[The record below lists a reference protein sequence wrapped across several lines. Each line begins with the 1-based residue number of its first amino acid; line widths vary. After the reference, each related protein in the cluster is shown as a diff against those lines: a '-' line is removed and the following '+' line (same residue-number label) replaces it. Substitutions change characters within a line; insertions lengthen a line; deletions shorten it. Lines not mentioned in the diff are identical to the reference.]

1 MSLGSSNVTQAK
13 QENALEPESRASKTP
28 FIAVGF
34 LLAILLA
41 LGILPR
47 LKRHSELAAS
57 AQQQERAVPSVETIT
72 PRPAD
77 ATNELI
83 LPATT
88 QAIQDT
94 IVSARTS
101 GYVRRW
107 YVGMGQFVRTGQLLA
122 EIDAPESNQLL
133 SEAQQ
138 EAAEAN
144 QNVAQGRAELAQAQA
159 GQEQAEAALKQAR
172 THLELA
178 RVNLERSKTL
188 VAQGVLSRQDLDDK
202 QATFDARQADV
213 EAAQASV
220 RSRQSAIRAQQSTI
234 DARMST
240 SSARQANA
248 QRFADLKSFQ
258 RVVAPFDGTIT
269 ARYIEVGTLITPSG
283 GTSTAAGLYKLS
295 RLDTIRIF
303 VNVPQMFAPAV
314 QPGLE
319 TEVVVKELAPRKYTG
334 KVIGTSHSVDPAS
347 RTMMA
352 EIRVPNP
359 DQQFLPGMYAQVKFT
374 LPTTRRSVLIPAG
387 ALVVNGAGTQVILVT
402 SNNSGA
408 NQTAH
413 YQAVEVGRDFGKEVE
428 ILSGLDG
435 SEAVIATPSDALHEG
450 MRVQVVAQ
458 AHK

>member
-1 MSLGSSNVTQAK
+1 MSLGSSNVTKAK
-13 QENALEPESRASKTP
+13 QENELEPEPRVSKTP

-34 LLAILLA
+34 LLVTLLVI
-41 LGILPR
+41 GILPR
-47 LKRHSELAAS
+47 LKRNSELAAS

-72 PRPAD
+72 PRQAD
-77 ATNELI
+77 ATNELV

-88 QAIQDT
+88 QAIQEI
-94 IVSARTS
+94 IVSARAS

-107 YVGMGQFVRTGQLLA
+107 LVGIGQPVRAGQLLA
-122 EIDAPESNQLL
+122 EIDVPEGNQLL

-144 QNVAQGRAELAQAQA
+144 QNVTQGRAELAQAQA
-159 GQEQAEAALKQAR
+159 EHEQAEAALKQAR
-172 THLELA
+172 TNLELA
-178 RVNLERSKTL
+178 RVNLERSTTL
-188 VAQGVLSRQDLDDK
+188 VANGVLSRQDLDDK

-213 EAAQASV
+213 EAAQATV
-220 RSRQSAIRAQQSTI
+220 RSRQSAIKAQQSAI

-283 GTSTAAGLYKLS
+283 GTATAAGLYKIS
-295 RLDTIRIF
+295 RLDTIRVF
-303 VNVPQMFAPAV
+303 VNVPQTFAPAV
-314 QPGLE
+314 NAGLE
-319 TEVVVKELAPRKYTG
+319 TTIEVKELAPRKYTG
-334 KVIGTSHSVDPAS
+334 KVIGTTHSVDQIS

-352 EIRVPNP
+352 EIRFPNS

-374 LPTTRRSVLIPAG
+374 LPTTRRTVLIPAG
-387 ALVVNGAGTQVILVT
+387 ALVVNRDGTQVILVR
-402 SNNSGA
+402 A
-408 NQTAH
+408 DQTAH
-413 YQAVEVGRDFGKEVE
+413 YQVVEVGRDFGKEVE

-450 MRVQVVAQ
+450 MRVQVTQ
-458 AHK
+458 THK

>member
-1 MSLGSSNVTQAK
+1 MSLGSSNATKAK
-13 QENALEPESRASKTP
+13 QENGLEPESRVSKTP
-28 FIAVGF
+28 FIAGGF
-34 LLAILLA
+34 LLATLLVI
-41 LGILPR
+41 GILPR

-57 AQQQERAVPSVETIT
+57 AQQQERAVPAVETVK
-72 PRPAD
+72 PRPTD
-77 ATNELI
+77 ATNELL

-107 YVGMGQFVRTGQLLA
+107 LVGMGQFVRAGQLLA
-122 EIDAPESNQLL
+122 EIDVPETNQLL

-138 EAAEAN
+138 ETAEAN

-159 GQEQAEAALKQAR
+159 GLEQSEATLKQAR
-172 THLELA
+172 TNLELA

-202 QATFDARQADV
+202 QAIFDARQADV
-213 EAAQASV
+213 EAAQASI
-220 RSRQSAIRAQQSTI
+220 RLRQSAIKAQQSAI

-248 QRFADLKSFQ
+248 QRIAEIKSHQ

-303 VNVPQMFAPAV
+303 VSVPQTFAPAV

-319 TEVVVKELAPRKYTG
+319 AEVIVKELAPRKYTG
-334 KVIGTSHSVDPAS
+334 KVIGTSHSVDPVS
-347 RTMMA
+347 RTMLA
-352 EIRVPNP
+352 EIRVANP
-359 DQQFLPGMYAQVKFT
+359 DQQFLPGMYAQVKFM
-374 LPTTRRSVLIPAG
+374 LPTTKHSVLIPAG
-387 ALVVNGAGTQVILVT
+387 ALVVNGAGTQVILIR
-402 SNNSGA
+402 GDQA
-408 NQTAH
+408 AH

-428 ILSGLDG
+428 IVSGLDG
-435 SEAVIATPSDALHEG
+435 SEAIVATPSDSLREG
-450 MRVQVVAQ
+450 MRVQVVQ

>member
-1 MSLGSSNVTQAK
+1 MSLGSSNVTKATR
-13 QENALEPESRASKTP
+13 ENESEAPSRLSKTP

-34 LLAILLA
+34 LLVALLA
-41 LGILPR
+41 MGIVPR

-57 AQQQERAVPSVETIT
+57 AQQQEHAVPSVETIL
-72 PRPAD
+72 PRQAD
-77 ATNELI
+77 ATNELL

-107 YVGMGQFVRTGQLLA
+107 YAGMGQFVRAGQLLA
-122 EIDAPESNQLL
+122 EIDVPETNQLL

-138 EAAEAN
+138 QAAEAN
-144 QNVAQGRAELAQAQA
+144 QNVAQGRAELSQAQA

-172 THLELA
+172 TNLALA

-220 RSRQSAIRAQQSTI
+220 RSRQSAIKAQQSAI

-248 QRFADLKSFQ
+248 QRFADLKSYQ
-258 RVVAPFDGTIT
+258 RVIAPFDGTIT

-303 VNVPQMFAPAV
+303 VNVPQTFAPAV
-314 QPGLE
+314 QAGLE

-387 ALVVNGAGTQVILVT
+387 ALVVNGAGTQVILVR
-402 SNNSGA
+402 A
-408 NQTAH
+408 DQTAH

-450 MRVQVVAQ
+450 RRVQVAQ
-458 AHK
+458 ARK